1 MSKVYYLN
9 PKSVLFHP
17 VFDLFNH
24 YNILVYDPEEDI
36 LIKVNKVGYA
46 ILKFID
52 DEKEANIDLIQ
63 SEVWKRYPKVINN
76 LDKKALID
84 FIHLMQYN
92 NVVFEK
98 ETHL

>member
-1 MSKVYYLN
+1 
-9 PKSVLFHP
+9 
-17 VFDLFNH
+17 
-24 YNILVYDPEEDI
+24 
-36 LIKVNKVGYA
+36 
-46 ILKFID
+46 LKFID

-84 FIHLMQYN
+84 FIQLMQYN

-98 ETHL
+98 EIHL